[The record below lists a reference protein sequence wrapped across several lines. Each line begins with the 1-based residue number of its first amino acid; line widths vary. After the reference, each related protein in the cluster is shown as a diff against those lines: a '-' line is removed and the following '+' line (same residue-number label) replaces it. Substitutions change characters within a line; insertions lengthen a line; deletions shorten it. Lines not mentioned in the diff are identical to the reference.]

1 MKCSLCGAADQLNDF
16 CSNCGHRVRNT
27 AAAASSPSPA
37 PQATITRPTG
47 GRKAATAYLKL
58 EPSEQAVFHSASR
71 LFAAYIASGQLN
83 DTNEGELMKLA
94 VTRSIQL
101 ALLTERSV
109 QSDGE
114 DW

>member
-1 MKCSLCGAADQLNDF
+1 MKCSLCGAANQLDQF
-16 CSNCGHRVRNT
+16 CSECGHRVAR
-27 AAAASSPSPA
+27 A
-37 PQATITRPTG
+37 PEPEPQPIITRPG
-47 GRKAATAYLKL
+47 GERAKAATAYLKL
-58 EPSEQAVFHSASR
+58 EPSEQAVFHAASR
-71 LFAAYIASGQLN
+71 LFAAYIASGQLT
-83 DTNEGELMKLA
+83 DSNEAELMKLA

>member
-1 MKCSLCGAADQLNDF
+1 MKCSLCAATNQLKDF
-16 CSNCGHRVRNT
+16 CSNCGHRLTNT
-27 AAAASSPSPA
+27 PGPEA
-37 PQATITRPTG
+37 PTTVTHSG
-47 GRKAATAYLKL
+47 GERGKGATAYLKL
-58 EPSEQAVFHSASR
+58 EPSEQAVFHAASR
-71 LFAAYIASGQLN
+71 LFAAYVATGQL
-83 DTNEGELMKLA
+83 TESNEAELMKLA

>member
-1 MKCSLCGAADQLNDF
+1 MKCSLCGAAHDQSEQF
-16 CSNCGHRVRNT
+16 CSNCGHQVGN
-27 AAAASSPSPA
+27 APKPAVSPT
-37 PQATITRPTG
+37 PQPTITRSG
-47 GRKAATAYLKL
+47 GERQASAYLKL
-58 EPSEQAVFHSASR
+58 EPSEQAVFHAASR

-83 DTNEGELMKLA
+83 DSNEGELMKLA